1 MGPWEAIMA
10 ATALGFVGLDE
21 FNTTV
26 PQSLSLWLFHV
37 STVENSVQ
45 PEDEFA
51 QRYNFKGVFEIQRTY
66 RFQDGTCFS
75 RFQCSN
81 QSAEKMS

>member
-1 MGPWEAIMA
+1 
-10 ATALGFVGLDE
+10 
-21 FNTTV
+21 
-26 PQSLSLWLFHV
+26 
-37 STVENSVQ
+37 VQ

-75 RFQCSN
+75 KFQCSN
-81 QSAEKMS
+81 QSVEKNDLGPVWFSFFLTSFSENLAVRRI